1 MTTTPANNIQTLV
14 YVVMFRTRDDD
25 YKHRYDDE
33 TEISVFDTREQ
44 AAADVIRLK
53 CHCVVSRLWD
63 DHEGDFLKP
72 DSEDERQ
79 YSATGCITVDKLM
92 KAYLDECK
100 KAKTY
105 DETRLIS
112 SDYIKRMQGL
122 DSSDIEAAFNH
133 YNDECVKT
141 IWIEEFQINKPTIN
155 MGFYK

>member
-14 YVVMFRTRDDD
+14 YVVMFRTHNDDH
-25 YKHRYDDE
+25 KHRYDDE

-44 AAADVIRLK
+44 AAADVSRLK

-63 DHEGDFLKP
+63 DP
-72 DSEDERQ
+72 VDERQ
-79 YSATGCITVDKLM
+79 CSDTGCIAVDKLM
-92 KAYLDECK
+92 NEYLDECK
-100 KAKTY
+100 KAKTH
-105 DETRLIS
+105 DETLSIS
-112 SDYIKRMQGL
+112 SDYIKRMQVL

-155 MGFYK
+155 TGFYK